1 MVWVDWRFLCF
12 LVRFGVV
19 LLFVGFGFMGFGY
32 CVCVSFG
39 CWMVSC
45 FSGLLL
51 FIWCLFFWVVVQVL

>member
-1 MVWVDWRFLCF
+1 M
-12 LVRFGVV
+12 

-32 CVCVSFG
+32 CVCVSFD